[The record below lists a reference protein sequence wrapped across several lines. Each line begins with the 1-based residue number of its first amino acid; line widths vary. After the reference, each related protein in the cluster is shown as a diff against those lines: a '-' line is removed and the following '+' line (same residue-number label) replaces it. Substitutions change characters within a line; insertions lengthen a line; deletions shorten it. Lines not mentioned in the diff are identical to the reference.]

1 MKKLVLTSLVLIV
14 VVLSPGLSAGDNRPF
29 DRAQRA
35 LKQKDYASA
44 ITICLDLLVAAPGD
58 YDVNFL
64 LVQAYARS
72 GERNKALERLEKMDA
87 LFPGNPDVLLY
98 MARIRTWKGQY
109 AEALALYERVLEVA
123 PGNEEALVG
132 TADIAARRRDFARS
146 RSILRDVLEHN
157 PNNADAYYHLGL
169 AEQWQGNRG
178 QARES
183 FEKAVGLAP
192 ENDDY
197 KIFLSESTPRMQ
209 RKLEIRYGHEIE
221 DWSDG
226 RADFQNDRLALH
238 LGLPR
243 NLGVLILEYNQTRR
257 FGETGRRFGLEA
269 YPRLW
274 AKAYGHF
281 ELGYS
286 PEAVH
291 YPRLSTLVEIYQ
303 GVLSAAE
310 VSLGVW
316 HMSFTD
322 RPVTVGLG
330 SLGWYLG
337 NYYPYLRLNY
347 ASENGNSAFSWVLS
361 LRRYFSA
368 DDYVYAGYGH
378 GTRLLEDLTL
388 QDLLPTPGNIYL
400 AGAVCYLFKNVRIEF
415 HFSRTTEPGLARNTV
430 QVSTGYRWR

>member
-14 VVLSPGLSAGDNRPF
+14 AILPAWLSASDNRPF

-35 LKQKDYASA
+35 LQQKDYASA

-72 GERNKALERLEKMDA
+72 GERDKALGRLEKMDA
-87 LFPGNPDVLLY
+87 LFPANPDVLLY

-109 AEALALYERVLEVA
+109 AEALALYQRVLEA
-123 PGNEEALVG
+123 AAGNEEALVG
-132 TADIAARRRDFARS
+132 TADIAARRRHFSEA
-146 RSILRDVLEHN
+146 RSILGDVLAHN
-157 PNNADAYYHLGL
+157 PENADAYYHLGL
-169 AEQWQGNRG
+169 VEQWQGNRG
-178 QARES
+178 QARED
-183 FEKAVGLAP
+183 FEKAVALAP
-192 ENDDY
+192 GNDDY
-197 KIFLSESTPRMQ
+197 KTFLSESPPRMQ
-209 RKLEIRYGHEIE
+209 RKFEIRYGHEIE

-226 RADFQNDRLALH
+226 RTDFQNDRLAVH

-243 NLGVLILEYNQTRR
+243 DLGVLILGYNQTRR
-257 FGETGRRFGLEA
+257 FGQTDRRFGLET

-274 AKAYGHF
+274 AKAYGRF
-281 ELGYS
+281 ELSYS

-303 GVLSAAE
+303 GVLSSAE
-310 VSLGVW
+310 VSLGFW

-322 RPVTVGLG
+322 RPVTVALG

-337 NYYPYLRLNY
+337 NYYPTLRMNY
-347 ASENGNSAFSWVLS
+347 ASENGNSTFSWVLN

-388 QDLLPTPGNIYL
+388 QDLLSTPGNIYL
-400 AGAVCYLFKNVRIEF
+400 AGAVWYVFRNVRLEF
-415 HFSRTTEPGLARNTV
+415 HFSRTTEPGLARNTF
-430 QVSTGYRWR
+430 QISTGYRWR